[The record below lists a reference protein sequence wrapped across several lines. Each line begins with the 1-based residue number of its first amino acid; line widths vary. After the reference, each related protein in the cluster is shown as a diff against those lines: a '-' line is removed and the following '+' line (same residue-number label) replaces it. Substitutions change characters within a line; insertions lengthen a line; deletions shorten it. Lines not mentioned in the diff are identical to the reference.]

1 MKRSILITGLLFLT
15 YILSAQYAEDALRYS
30 QIYYQ
35 GTARSM
41 AVGGA
46 FGALGGDFSTLST
59 NPGGIGIYRTSEI
72 LGTLSFTPRKVTSL
86 YNGTVADNNSF
97 VMSFNNFGYVNAK
110 RIGRGGKGWKY
121 FQFALGM
128 NRLNNFNTNTFT
140 QGINN
145 KSSRID
151 AYLDEALDYLD
162 GGGDLDNLT
171 SYDPF
176 YIGPAWETYLL
187 DTLTFDGTTYLVS
200 PVPPGG
206 LMQSQAVETHG
217 STNEWFVSAG
227 ANFNDILYI
236 GATLGLPYT
245 RYLRTTTYFET
256 DIADTIATFD
266 NWSVTEDLY
275 TRGMGVN
282 FKIGA
287 IVRPVDWLRI
297 GAAFHTPT
305 YYWGMRDTW
314 STYTTSDVFAL
325 STDAWVTPD
334 FDNYASVIGEYKYK
348 LTTPMRIIGDLG
360 IVIKKI
366 GFISGE
372 YEYVNYTSAK
382 FKAND
387 YDFYNENQDIK
398 TYFKATHNF
407 RVGTEWRVSRI
418 SFRGGYALYASPYKN
433 NLNDGSRQS
442 YSGGLGY
449 RGDNFALDVA
459 YVYSKSSEDY
469 YLYIYDDMNPVKNKL
484 SESSIVLTFKYLFK

>member
-171 SYDPF
+171 NYDPF

-200 PVPPGG
+200 PVP
-206 LMQSQAVETHG
+206 
-217 STNEWFVSAG
+217 
-227 ANFNDILYI
+227 
-236 GATLGLPYT
+236 
-245 RYLRTTTYFET
+245 
-256 DIADTIATFD
+256 
-266 NWSVTEDLY
+266 
-275 TRGMGVN
+275 
-282 FKIGA
+282 
-287 IVRPVDWLRI
+287 
-297 GAAFHTPT
+297 
-305 YYWGMRDTW
+305 
-314 STYTTSDVFAL
+314 
-325 STDAWVTPD
+325 
-334 FDNYASVIGEYKYK
+334 
-348 LTTPMRIIGDLG
+348 
-360 IVIKKI
+360 
-366 GFISGE
+366 
-372 YEYVNYTSAK
+372 
-382 FKAND
+382 
-387 YDFYNENQDIK
+387 
-398 TYFKATHNF
+398 
-407 RVGTEWRVSRI
+407 
-418 SFRGGYALYASPYKN
+418 
-433 NLNDGSRQS
+433 
-442 YSGGLGY
+442 
-449 RGDNFALDVA
+449 
-459 YVYSKSSEDY
+459 
-469 YLYIYDDMNPVKNKL
+469 
-484 SESSIVLTFKYLFK
+484 